1 MTGSHSETILA
12 QKQNMIFIH
21 FELRNSIQDVYPK
34 IFDVFIQAINLAVIL
49 LCINILDSL
58 CLEIT
63 KIFGVTNLK
72 THFFLPFLMNSCH
85 KTGRTRLYKY
95 SGPRSYSHV
104 FTPTHCLTWHCYTYL
119 TESQILHKTYFR
131 RTLKVNKFIFI

>member
-63 KIFGVTNLK
+63 
-72 THFFLPFLMNSCH
+72 
-85 KTGRTRLYKY
+85 
-95 SGPRSYSHV
+95 
-104 FTPTHCLTWHCYTYL
+104 
-119 TESQILHKTYFR
+119 
-131 RTLKVNKFIFI
+131 